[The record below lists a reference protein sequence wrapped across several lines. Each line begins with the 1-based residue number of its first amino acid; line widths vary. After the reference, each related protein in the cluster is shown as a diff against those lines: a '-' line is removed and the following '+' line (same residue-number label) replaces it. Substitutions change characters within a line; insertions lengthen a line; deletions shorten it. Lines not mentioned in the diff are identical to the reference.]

1 MTPMV
6 EDTEGHVERQANR
19 LHTLP
24 IVRHFADKVF
34 FHYFWTGGLFTIL
47 NIFLVWLFIDIL
59 HIPTL
64 ISSTV
69 VIGGLFFSRYLV
81 YRWLKV
87 L

>member
-1 MTPMV
+1 MV
-6 EDTEGHVERQANR
+6 GDTESHVERPGNR
-19 LHTLP
+19 LRAMP
-24 IVRHFADKVF
+24 IVRHFADKSF
-34 FHYFWTGGLFTIL
+34 FHYFWTGVIFTVL
-47 NIFLVWLFIDIL
+47 NIFLVWFFIDIL

-64 ISSTV
+64 ISSTI

>member
-1 MTPMV
+1 MV
-6 EDTEGHVERQANR
+6 EDTDKGSRRWADN
-19 LHTLP
+19 LHAVPVLK
-24 IVRHFADKVF
+24 HFADRSF

-64 ISSTV
+64 ISSTI